1 MDAALLGQ
9 IMAAGLFLLIILFL
23 MSGYLV
29 AFTLGGLAIL
39 MGFAGIWVGAFDES
53 LFAALPNRF
62 WGVITNPVLVAVP
75 LFVFMGVVLE
85 RSGIAESLLT
95 TMGQVFGS
103 LRGGLALSVVLVG
116 ALLAAATGVV
126 GATVVTMGLLSLPA
140 MMRAG
145 YDPKLACGTICAAG
159 TLGQIIPPS
168 TVLIFMADILQGANS
183 AAQLALGNFAPD
195 TVSVGDLFAGALLPS
210 LVLVAPLHRLRHLA
224 RDRHARKLPAGA
236 HDTRRSA
243 RALLTRVVSSL
254 IPPITLIV
262 AVLGSIVAGVATPT
276 ESASVGAVGALF
288 LAAIRLLGNEVFGA
302 EGDPRRDGRVLR
314 FWLVFLAVLAAMA
327 FFFGGVGLLNFMVIS
342 LALALV
348 AILLNGRLRK
358 DYVDTLFR
366 ASVSTMSITSM
377 VFIILLGATA
387 FALVFTQ
394 LGGGDMVRGFL
405 EGMPGGTTGALLTVF
420 AIIFVLGFFLD
431 TFEILFIVVPITAP
445 VLLIMGVDPIWLGV
459 MMGVLLQTS
468 FLTPPFG
475 FSLFYLRG
483 VAPSSITTP
492 MIYRGAVPFIVAPA
506 RGARRDLGLPGS
518 LATWLPNQLFRSDAP
533 GSRGRASATSGLR
546 RRRRRRGRV
555 PVRRAMRTCPASG
568 SSSTS
573 WRWPKPEA
581 SGAAAEQCGIS
592 QPSLSVQLASL
603 EKRLGQ
609 RLVER
614 SRSGVILTPAGREVH
629 ERARA
634 ILEAATRR
642 SSTGSRRRARAS
654 SGTIRFGASG
664 TLGPYLLPHV
674 IARLHA
680 RHPDLSLYIREA
692 PPETLVAG
700 LARGRLRHDPRPA
713 AGAGRRH
720 ARFGCSGNRWNSSRP
735 ATTPSRRFERLPRAE
750 LARRR
755 PCWRLGPPIRC
766 ASRSLDLCETLGARL
781 RADYEGTS
789 LDAIRLMAGM
799 GMGLAFLP
807 ALYVRSEI
815 GRRQGRGRHP
825 ARRAA
830 HPAVGRAR
838 HAQRQRRR
846 GRPPHRAPHPD
857 RRARGLLRRA
867 DHRADLIREPA
878 RAAQHVRNR

>member
-1 MDAALLGQ
+1 MDAAVLGQ

-39 MGFAGIWVGAFDES
+39 MGFAGIWVGAFDEA

-183 AAQLALGNFAPD
+183 AAQLALGNFAAD

-210 LVLVAPLHRLRHLA
+210 LVLVVLYSGYVIWRAIVAPETCPPVTMTAEER
-224 RDRHARKLPAGA
+224 AG
-236 HDTRRSA
+236 
-243 RALLTRVVSSL
+243 LLTRVVSSL

-276 ESASVGAVGALF
+276 ESASVGAVGAMF

-314 FWLVFLAVLAAMA
+314 FWLLFLAVLAAMA

-348 AILLNGRLRK
+348 AILANGRLRK
-358 DYVDTLFR
+358 DYVETVFR

-394 LGGGDMVRGFL
+394 MGGGDLVRNFL
-405 EGMPGGTTGALLTVF
+405 EGMPGGTTGAVLTVF
-420 AIIFVLGFFLD
+420 AIVFVLGFFLD

-459 MMGVLLQTS
+459 MMGLLLQTS

-483 VAPSSITTP
+483 VAPSWITTGQ
-492 MIYRGAVPFIVAPA
+492 IYRGAVPFIALQLVALAVIWIFP
-506 RGARRDLGLPGS
+506 DM
-518 LATWLPNQLFRSDAP
+518 ATWLPNQLFRSDAP
-533 GSRGRASATSGLR
+533 G
-546 RRRRRRGRV
+546 
-555 PVRRAMRTCPASG
+555 
-568 SSSTS
+568 
-573 WRWPKPEA
+573 
-581 SGAAAEQCGIS
+581 AEG
-592 QPSLSVQLASL
+592 
-603 EKRLGQ
+603 
-609 RLVER
+609 
-614 SRSGVILTPAGREVH
+614 
-629 ERARA
+629 
-634 ILEAATRR
+634 
-642 SSTGSRRRARAS
+642 
-654 SGTIRFGASG
+654 
-664 TLGPYLLPHV
+664 
-674 IARLHA
+674 
-680 RHPDLSLYIREA
+680 A
-692 PPETLVAG
+692 PP
-700 LARGRLRHDPRPA
+700 PPPA
-713 AGAGRRH
+713 
-720 ARFGCSGNRWNSSRP
+720 F
-735 ATTPSRRFERLPRAE
+735 
-750 LARRR
+750 
-755 PCWRLGPPIRC
+755 
-766 ASRSLDLCETLGARL
+766 D
-781 RADYEGTS
+781 EGGGGE
-789 LDAIRLMAGM
+789 DE
-799 GMGLAFLP
+799 FL
-807 ALYVRSEI
+807 
-815 GRRQGRGRHP
+815 
-825 ARRAA
+825 
-830 HPAVGRAR
+830 
-838 HAQRQRRR
+838 
-846 GRPPHRAPHPD
+846 
-857 RRARGLLRRA
+857 
-867 DHRADLIREPA
+867 
-878 RAAQHVRNR
+878 